1 MIGHVI
7 GGFVQPPVLPSE
19 WGSESVS
26 SISRCVLETHRVEEP
41 VTIPRRSTFKF
52 LQLLNYINII
62 TQIKRNDTIALR
74 PMNIYT

>member
-1 MIGHVI
+1 
-7 GGFVQPPVLPSE
+7 VQPPVLPSE
-19 WGSESVS
+19 RESVS

-41 VTIPRRSTFKF
+41 VTLPRRSTFKF